1 MVVRKVMKS
10 KPKKTMSKRK
20 SVKRTGGALKKT
32 VVMSR
37 TKKPKVVKVE
47 IAVKPSKA
55 IRPNKPKKSSGSKSA
70 KKVYGKGYVAGR
82 MTKTT
87 RTVRKP
93 RARIVRK

>member
-1 MVVRKVMKS
+1 MMKS
-10 KPKKTMSKRK
+10 KPRKTMKVSAKRK
-20 SVKRTGGALKKT
+20 PRTGGALKKT

-47 IAVKPSKA
+47 IAVKPSKS
-55 IRPNKPKKSSGSKSA
+55 IRPNKSKKSSGSKTA
-70 KKVYGKGYVAGR
+70 KRTVRGKGYVAGR

-87 RTVRKP
+87 RTARKP